1 MPKFRGLERLT
12 PNLLPFLL
20 ASLSLILSACAMDG
34 PQSTLDTVAP
44 VGEKQMWLLGYTAI
58 ISAFVLLGVGGVLFF
73 ALWRYRA
80 KEGDDEIPAQT
91 HGNTG
96 VEIGLIVLATV
107 ITVIVIVPAVRINFE
122 TGIRVEPEENDVVVN
137 VTGYQWWW
145 AMDYINEGFTTAN
158 EIHVPQGDHRLILN
172 LASAD
177 VLHSFWV
184 PKLGGKMDLIPNQDN
199 RLWLQIEADTPPGV
213 YYGEC
218 AELCLGAHAYMRFR
232 VVVDTPEDYE
242 TWLESFQSIPKL
254 SPTTAATAQ
263 TPEQFLQ
270 VQDID
275 LNSELVTQGEALF
288 KTKGC
293 AACHAVQG
301 YAGGAVDKPNLTNF
315 GLRHSLAAGVLDM
328 PHDDAEKRRENLKRW
343 LRDPQDVKPGNYM
356 PTLWSFNTSE
366 LAEESEAEIA
376 AVTEYLLSLGVE
388 SASEPQASL
397 GGNHGN

>member
-1 MPKFRGLERLT
+1 MSKFRGLERFK
-12 PNLLPFLL
+12 PMLPFLL
-20 ASLSLILSACAMDG
+20 ASLSLMLSACAMDG

-73 ALWRYRA
+73 SLWRYRA

-145 AMDYINEGFTTAN
+145 SMDYINEGFTTAN

-199 RLWLQIEADTPPGV
+199 RLWLQIEDDTPPGV

-254 SPTTAATAQ
+254 SPTTAAATQ

-366 LAEESEAEIA
+366 LAEQSEAEIA